1 MRHDCPFRFRPELAR
16 RLCGARA
23 CGGPGISDHY
33 YFSFVL
39 YYFFFDHYY
48 FFFDYDHFYVLGPH
62 PIRTPAKDRVS
73 GTTAPLSTSPSTQ
86 SLCGACAGPGL
97 AAGPGSLIITIA
109 DE

>member
-62 PIRTPAKDRVS
+62 PIRTPAKGPRQWHDCPSVN
-73 GTTAPLSTSPSTQ
+73 LSVHPEFVRR
-86 SLCGACAGPGL
+86 LCGTRACGGPGIFDHYYC
-97 AAGPGSLIITIA
+97 G
-109 DE
+109 